1 MLFIKTEKN
10 GIDFDVTQS
19 FSQYRAR
26 LFHRNTKSVFIS
38 IKGGLFLS
46 TWVENSKESLSGC
59 HSLFQVLVD
68 VSNDCEDERG
78 QASES
83 YSIYTVLNLLSTN

>member
-1 MLFIKTEKN
+1 M
-10 GIDFDVTQS
+10 
-19 FSQYRAR
+19 
-26 LFHRNTKSVFIS
+26 FIS

-59 HSLFQVLVD
+59 RPLFQVLVD
-68 VSNDCEDERG
+68 VSNDDCEDERG

-83 YSIYTVLNLLSTN
+83 YSIYCSESTKY